1 VGVRGGK
8 IGNKKELQQLFLELV
23 ALVLLQRH
31 DIPMNA
37 TILKLHMF
45 LVNKYVATGDFD
57 QVKARLIV
65 DRRDQDHEMSS
76 LTVAIHSVLMLL
88 GLACEKHWW
97 DVIKI
102 DIKGA
107 FVQTPMMGH
116 QIKYS

>member
-1 VGVRGGK
+1 
-8 IGNKKELQQLFLELV
+8 LFLELV

-65 DRRDQDHEMSS
+65 DRRDQDHKMFPNKSS
-76 LTVAIHSVLMLL
+76 RTVAIHSVLMLL
-88 GLACEKHWW
+88 GLVCEKHWW